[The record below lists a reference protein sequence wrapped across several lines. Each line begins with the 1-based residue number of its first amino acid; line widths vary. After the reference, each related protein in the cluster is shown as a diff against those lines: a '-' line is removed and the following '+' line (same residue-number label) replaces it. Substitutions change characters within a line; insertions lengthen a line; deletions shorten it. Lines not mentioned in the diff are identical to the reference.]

1 MRNEEQQNVVK
12 IKRFKSINGINGLAM
27 ATNHVERAMKIK
39 NCTDEK
45 LACVFFFW
53 KELASVLG
61 VDN

>member
-1 MRNEEQQNVVK
+1 MWNEEQQNVVK
-12 IKRFKSINGINGLAM
+12 IKRFKSINGLAM

-45 LACVFFFW
+45 LA
-53 KELASVLG
+53 SVLG